1 MRKAAL
7 VSIGAVVVVT
17 AYYYATPHLAVRGLE
32 TAIRER
38 DAAALD
44 ERVDFSHLRENLK
57 GQLSARMVKATAPA
71 LKDNPLGALATG
83 FASIFVGGMVESL
96 VTPDGLAAL
105 AEGSELLL
113 DSPEGPWTGPDG
125 RPTYSADHL
134 FDNSRLRLDSPN
146 RFSVWVLNNN
156 GGETRFVF
164 GRSGLSWR
172 LISIFLPTGGPAEQP
187 R

>member
-1 MRKAAL
+1 MRRAAL
-7 VSIGAVVVVT
+7 ISIGAVVVVT
-17 AYYYATPHLAVRGLE
+17 GYYYVAPQLAVRGLE

-44 ERVDFSHLRENLK
+44 ERVDFAHLRENLK
-57 GQLSARMVKATAPA
+57 GQLSAMMVKETAPA
-71 LKDNPLGALATG
+71 LKDNPLGVLATG

-105 AEGSELLL
+105 AGGSQLLL

-125 RPTYSADHL
+125 RPTYSMDHL

-146 RFSVWVLNNN
+146 RFSVWVPNTN

-172 LISIFLPTGGPAEQP
+172 LISIFLPTDGSAQ
-187 R
+187 

>member
-1 MRKAAL
+1 MRKTAL
-7 VSIGAVVVVT
+7 VSICAVVVVT
-17 AYYYATPHLAVRGLE
+17 AYYYATPRWAVRGLE
-32 TAIRER
+32 SAIRAR

-44 ERVDFSHLRENLK
+44 ERVDFSRLRENLK
-57 GQLSARMVKATAPA
+57 GQLSAMMVKETAPS

-83 FASIFVGGMVESL
+83 FASILVGGVVESL

-105 AEGSELLL
+105 AAGSRPLL

-125 RPTYSADHL
+125 RRPTDSADPL

-146 RFSVWVLNNN
+146 RFSVWVPNNN

-164 GRSGLSWR
+164 ARSGLSWR
-172 LISIFLPTGGPAEQP
+172 LTSIFLPTDGPAE
-187 R
+187 

>member
-17 AYYYATPHLAVRGLE
+17 AYYYLVPHLAVRGLE

-57 GQLSARMVKATAPA
+57 GQLSAMMVKKTGPL

-105 AEGSELLL
+105 ASGEDAAEVDGRVHAAPVGCAEGALRELLL
-113 DSPEGPWTGPDG
+113 VAIEREDQRGHLLEGVD
-125 RPTYSADHL
+125 A
-134 FDNSRLRLDSPN
+134 RLR
-146 RFSVWVLNNN
+146 
-156 GGETRFVF
+156 G
-164 GRSGLSWR
+164 
-172 LISIFLPTGGPAEQP
+172 
-187 R
+187 